1 MLSIDELS
9 NGIPFILKLCD
20 ANGKPVQWA
29 ETLCGDAA
37 RRWFEIY
44 RSSNWD
50 ALRLQASGTFHHGL
64 TEAEAETLRRS
75 RRCVVIK
82 TQAVAANDLAREV
95 LE

>member
-9 NGIPFILKLCD
+9 VGIPFILKLRD
-20 ANGKPVQWA
+20 AHDVPFQWA
-29 ETLCGDAA
+29 ETLRGDAA

-50 ALRLQASGTFHHGL
+50 ALRLEASGTFRHRV
-64 TEAEAETLRRS
+64 TEAEAETLRKS

-82 TQAVAANDLAREV
+82 TQQVSANELVSAV